1 MKNPGGRRTARRFA
15 ATTGISAVV
24 AGTMLVPG
32 TAYAEP
38 TQDEVED
45 KIEEL
50 REEVSTAVEEY
61 NQAKEDHD
69 VAETLY
75 EDLDEQVGD
84 EEERYEELRGKVQEL
99 ASATYQSGDLDSMT
113 NILSSDGPESLLEQN
128 ADLNYLSEAQKAQ
141 LDEFG
146 ASHERL
152 FALKD
157 EAEGALEEAET
168 ALEEAEEAKTSV
180 EEKLEEQ
187 ETLLAQFPD
196 SDPAAEGA
204 DSSGGQSYTG
214 SASGSAGAAL
224 DFAYAQVGKPYVWG
238 GTGPNGYDCSGLV
251 QAAWRAGGV
260 DLPRTTY
267 AQAEVGQRIYD
278 MNALQPGDI
287 MFFFGGLSH
296 DGLYA
301 GNGQMVHA
309 PSSGR
314 NIEVVGLAA
323 YWASE
328 FQFAVRP

>member
-1 MKNPGGRRTARRFA
+1 
-15 ATTGISAVV
+15 
-24 AGTMLVPG
+24 MLVPG

-45 KIEEL
+45 RIEEL
-50 REEVSTAVEEY
+50 NEEASAAVEEY

-75 EDLDEQVGD
+75 EDLEEQVGD
-84 EEERYEELRGKVQEL
+84 EEERYEELRDKVQQL
-99 ASATYQSGDLDSMT
+99 ANATYQSGDLDSMS

-146 ASHERL
+146 TSHERL

-157 EAEGALEEAET
+157 EAEE
-168 ALEEAEEAKTSV
+168 ALEEAEEALEKAEEAKTEV
-180 EEKLEEQ
+180 EEKIEEQ
-187 ETLLAQFPD
+187 EAILAQFPD
-196 SDPAAEGA
+196 SDPSAEGA
-204 DSSGGQSYTG
+204 DDGAGQSYTG
-214 SASGSAGAAL
+214 GASGSAGAAL
-224 DFAYAQVGKPYVWG
+224 DFAYQQVGKPYVWG

-267 AQAEVGQRIYD
+267 AQAEVGNRIYD
-278 MNALQPGDI
+278 INALQPGDI
-287 MFFFGGLSH
+287 MFFYSGLSH